1 MDSIALM
8 IDTLYKNN
16 NFVVL
21 DLETTGFSY
30 YKGDRLT
37 EVCGYSIENGVMS
50 KMFQT
55 LVNPEQPIPKHITE
69 ITGIDDKMVR
79 FSPRFYDI
87 AQGLVDFIG
96 DKPIVCHNAEFDL
109 DKFLVPMYKDIGY
122 KIPNRNI
129 CTLQLARLFMSNLK
143 SKKLGEVYKVLTG
156 KKPVNSHRAL
166 GDVGMTC
173 EVLLKFKDFVTRN
186 YDKIISN

>member
-79 FSPRFYDI
+79 FSPKFYDI
-87 AQGLVDFIG
+87 AQSLVDFIG
-96 DKPIVCHNAEFDL
+96 DKPN
-109 DKFLVPMYKDIGY
+109 
-122 KIPNRNI
+122 IPNRNI

-143 SKKLGEVYKVLTG
+143 SKKLGDVYRILTG

-173 EVLLKFKDFVTRN
+173 EVLLKFKEFVTRN